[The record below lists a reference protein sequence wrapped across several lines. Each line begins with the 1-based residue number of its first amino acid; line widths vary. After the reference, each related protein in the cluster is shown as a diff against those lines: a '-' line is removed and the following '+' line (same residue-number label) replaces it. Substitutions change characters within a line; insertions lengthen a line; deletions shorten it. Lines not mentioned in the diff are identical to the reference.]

1 MRQRLEF
8 RSQEE
13 HLDWLR
19 AEGALPAGFR
29 AGTTELEFSPKEAP
43 RPSKMRVTLIAL
55 DRPTSSFAALYTRNA
70 VPGHPVLIG
79 RERLHEPSIGALLI
93 NNKISN
99 VGAAGGRQDAER
111 LCAAAAEA
119 LALEPR
125 QVLPFSTGV
134 IGWKLPVDGM
144 LQALPQAVRG
154 LQSDSALP
162 AARAIMTTDLYPKLR
177 RARVGDA
184 TIVGIAKG
192 AGMIEPNLAT
202 LLVFVLTDADV
213 PRDALRA
220 ALARAAQPSF
230 NSISIDSDTSTS
242 DALVALASGRRA
254 CPDLGAFEQALT
266 EVCVA
271 LAEDVVRNGEGVHHV
286 LRVRV
291 TRAADETTARGLGK
305 TIVNS
310 PLVQCAVA
318 GNDPN
323 VGRLLC
329 AIGKFAGQGAEPLPL
344 DALRVAIDEHTIFEN
359 GAFTLSPDK
368 ERALVDALSR
378 AEMYSS
384 QAPKDG
390 VHFVPPITYPPHE
403 RTVDIH
409 VDLGR
414 GSAEATVFGCD
425 RTHEYIT
432 ENADYRS

>member
-1 MRQRLEF
+1 
-8 RSQEE
+8 
-13 HLDWLR
+13 
-19 AEGALPAGFR
+19 
-29 AGTTELEFSPKEAP
+29 
-43 RPSKMRVTLIAL
+43 
-55 DRPTSSFAALYTRNA
+55 
-70 VPGHPVLIG
+70 
-79 RERLHEPSIGALLI
+79 
-93 NNKISN
+93 
-99 VGAAGGRQDAER
+99 
-111 LCAAAAEA
+111 
-119 LALEPR
+119 
-125 QVLPFSTGV
+125 
-134 IGWKLPVDGM
+134 
-144 LQALPQAVRG
+144 
-154 LQSDSALP
+154 
-162 AARAIMTTDLYPKLR
+162 ARAIMTTDLYPKLR

-242 DALVALASGRRA
+242 DALGALASGRRA

-266 EVCVA
+266 GVCVA

-359 GAFTLSPDK
+359 GAFT
-368 ERALVDALSR
+368 
-378 AEMYSS
+378 
-384 QAPKDG
+384 
-390 VHFVPPITYPPHE
+390 
-403 RTVDIH
+403 
-409 VDLGR
+409 
-414 GSAEATVFGCD
+414 
-425 RTHEYIT
+425 
-432 ENADYRS
+432 